1 MRAPAATDA
10 APMCVRA
17 RGGQPPPCES
27 CLWAQ
32 RTFFATRCFGL
43 LGLGA
48 CTHYG
53 LAPGGARAPTGP
65 GVRAGSS
72 GAAGARGAKGTGARR
87 FCGLLFGSAAW
98 LSGLTCVVLVFLQ
111 RKVQLLSPDKQTFE
125 VEWDVA
131 MRSTVVKQML
141 EGRLCAPVSASRAFG
156 PVDAQS
162 WALRDL
168 VWCLRRSPRAG

>member
-1 MRAPAATDA
+1 MA
-10 APMCVRA
+10 
-17 RGGQPPPCES
+17 
-27 CLWAQ
+27 L
-32 RTFFATRCFGL
+32 
-43 LGLGA
+43 
-48 CTHYG
+48 
-53 LAPGGARAPTGP
+53 PGGARAPTGP

-141 EGRLCAPVSASRAFG
+141 EGRFVRLFP
-156 PVDAQS
+156 P
-162 WALRDL
+162 LEHLDL
-168 VWCLRRSPRAG
+168 STPSLGR